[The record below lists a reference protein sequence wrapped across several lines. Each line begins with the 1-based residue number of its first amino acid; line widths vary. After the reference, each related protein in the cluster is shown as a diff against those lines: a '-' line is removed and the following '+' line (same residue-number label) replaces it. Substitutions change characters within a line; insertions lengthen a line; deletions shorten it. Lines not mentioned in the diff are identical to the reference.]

1 METQNSEKMKTT
13 LDRSALLFLK
23 TLYETKNLVN
33 AANQLGI
40 PPATASRMLGKL
52 REVFNDELFT
62 RCSGGLAATWRTTQ
76 AMPDVIRLLADYDQ
90 LLEPKLFDP
99 KTLKREFKIAGVDHG
114 VFFLAPAIVKISELA
129 PGVSVDMTELT
140 NDWPVQLRTGEL
152 DLLISPMETVPEG
165 FPWLPLWEGRTTGI
179 VVRPGHPLEALYEKT
194 GRVTESD
201 VIRYGFVEVTW
212 RPTTYYRLTQ
222 SRLSPLLS
230 ERNIVIKTPYFMG
243 AAKIISESN
252 LVMLLSDIMAD
263 WFISLGALRRIPVVS
278 EELEHVQSKGFVTKL
293 IWHERSHL
301 DPAMQW
307 MRGMISY
314 AVKET
319 LSGGHVVH
327 PEGGQ

>member
-1 METQNSEKMKTT
+1 MTNSSRAARAGSLLHGEQLRLCLTSFGSWRIT
-13 LDRSALLFLK
+13 IICSNRSFSIRRRSNVNSRLPAL
-23 TLYETKNLVN
+23 
-33 AANQLGI
+33 I
-40 PPATASRMLGKL
+40 TAL
-52 REVFNDELFT
+52 
-62 RCSGGLAATWRTTQ
+62 
-76 AMPDVIRLLADYDQ
+76 
-90 LLEPKLFDP
+90 
-99 KTLKREFKIAGVDHG
+99 
-114 VFFLAPAIVKISELA
+114 FFLAPAIAKISELA

-278 EELEHVQSKGFVTKL
+278 EELDHVQSKGFVTKL

-319 LSGGHVVH
+319 LRGGHVVH
-327 PEGGQ
+327 PEEGR

>member
-1 METQNSEKMKTT
+1 
-13 LDRSALLFLK
+13 
-23 TLYETKNLVN
+23 
-33 AANQLGI
+33 
-40 PPATASRMLGKL
+40 
-52 REVFNDELFT
+52 
-62 RCSGGLAATWRTTQ
+62 
-76 AMPDVIRLLADYDQ
+76 
-90 LLEPKLFDP
+90 
-99 KTLKREFKIAGVDHG
+99 
-114 VFFLAPAIVKISELA
+114 
-129 PGVSVDMTELT
+129 
-140 NDWPVQLRTGEL
+140 
-152 DLLISPMETVPEG
+152 METVPEG

-222 SRLSPLLS
+222 SQLSPLLS

-327 PEGGQ
+327 PEEGR